1 VRRNTTMTLLWYC
14 YDRDMSELCLGRNND
29 EEDGKLKIYQVIK
42 NKTLIKGNKK
52 YARSYTLDYAP
63 DYPG

>member
-1 VRRNTTMTLLWYC
+1 ML
-14 YDRDMSELCLGRNND
+14 ELCLGRNND

-52 YARSYTLDYAP
+52 YWYI
-63 DYPG
+63 